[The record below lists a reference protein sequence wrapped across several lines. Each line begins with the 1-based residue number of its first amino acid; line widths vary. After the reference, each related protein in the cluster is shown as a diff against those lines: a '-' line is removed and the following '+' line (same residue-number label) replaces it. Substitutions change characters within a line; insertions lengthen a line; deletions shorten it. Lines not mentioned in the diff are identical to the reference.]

1 MIPFVDGASPSF
13 CFVSLRVPFFNR
25 ASQSLYF
32 VSILQGSLEV
42 PWSVIGFGKVGIGFC
57 RVASRFFC
65 GQGFGGL
72 GAVGIWVWGLGFRV

>member
-13 CFVSLRVPFFNR
+13 CFVSLRVPFVNR

-57 RVASRFFC
+57 RVASRFFLWT
-65 GQGFGGL
+65 GLWGFGGCRDL
-72 GAVGIWVWGLGFRV
+72 GLGFRI